1 MSACSALQAP
11 LEPAG
16 SPLFALASF
25 ERMPWVRTPEAP
37 QETRPSCLLGFR
49 LPHCGTGSA
58 TPTTVDFGVNYP
70 IHLRSGLRSPC
81 LRFAGVSPHHHA
93 RLGTRRLARL
103 YRGSHLRL
111 LNFYALSKAQPPRTR
126 TCSIPASGSSVALAS
141 AQAETVTGPPPV
153 CCSPQGGWLMLIQ
166 PDMSGMS
173 FLCGLR
179 TSVSSFPCTWLS
191 HAPSTIPDK
200 TPQWHPA
207 SFPFYSIPLPP
218 WLMVPCMCL
227 GSSPR

>member
-111 LNFYALSKAQPPRTR
+111 LNSMRFPRR
-126 TCSIPASGSSVALAS
+126 NPHGPGRAVFPHPVPRLHSLPRRLKPSPVLHLFAVPRREVGS
-141 AQAETVTGPPPV
+141 
-153 CCSPQGGWLMLIQ
+153 C
-166 PDMSGMS
+166 
-173 FLCGLR
+173 
-179 TSVSSFPCTWLS
+179 
-191 HAPSTIPDK
+191 
-200 TPQWHPA
+200 
-207 SFPFYSIPLPP
+207 
-218 WLMVPCMCL
+218 
-227 GSSPR
+227 